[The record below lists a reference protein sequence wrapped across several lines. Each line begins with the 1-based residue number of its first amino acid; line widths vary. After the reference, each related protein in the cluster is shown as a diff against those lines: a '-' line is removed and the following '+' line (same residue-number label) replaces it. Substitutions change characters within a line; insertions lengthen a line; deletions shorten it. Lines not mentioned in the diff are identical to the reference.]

1 MFGDECQIRTTT
13 WRVHRLTMRV
23 AAVLEPL
30 RWRLGS
36 QLLVDDLA
44 FGRGVVST

>member
-1 MFGDECQIRTTT
+1 M
-13 WRVHRLTMRV
+13 RLVYRLKMLV
-23 AAVLEPL
+23 AAVLELL

-36 QLLVDDLA
+36 QLLVDDLV